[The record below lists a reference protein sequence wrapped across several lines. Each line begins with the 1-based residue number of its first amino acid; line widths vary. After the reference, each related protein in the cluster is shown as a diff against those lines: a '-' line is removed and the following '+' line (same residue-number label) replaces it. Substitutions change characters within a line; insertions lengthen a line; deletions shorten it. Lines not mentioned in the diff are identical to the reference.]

1 MAKDFDW
8 VMSKLKEDELTES
21 ERDAADR
28 LQDAFCYGEEATDKM
43 IKRWEKK
50 KIPRGAVLAGAL
62 SSVLST
68 LLEEAPNNKVF
79 LGTVIMGLSAAVMN
93 VEETSEDDSF
103 YTESE
108 SDFYH

>member
-50 KIPRGAVLAGAL
+50 KIPRGA
-62 SSVLST
+62 
-68 LLEEAPNNKVF
+68 APNNKVF